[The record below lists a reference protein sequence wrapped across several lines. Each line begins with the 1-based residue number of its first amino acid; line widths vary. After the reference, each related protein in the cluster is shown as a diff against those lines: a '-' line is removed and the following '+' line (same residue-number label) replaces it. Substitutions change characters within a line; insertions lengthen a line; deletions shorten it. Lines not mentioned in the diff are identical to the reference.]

1 MNSSRGDW
9 LRSPRSVALLIGAL
23 VTSLILGTG
32 FLLINDRRA
41 GAPNPAGEPLSDAQA
56 AGQVIDSA
64 KQIVSAAKL
73 QEPTGGY
80 SFVSCNSANEPPY
93 QAAIYMSFL
102 VPTTNSVKYLGD
114 VAAAMVA
121 HGWAEAPSMGEQ
133 FGRKLTKDGVTSIF
147 YRNVDDPDFATM
159 HLYGECRN
167 TTDHRNDNPVWTEV
181 TAQLG

>member
-32 FLLINDRRA
+32 FLVINVRNADA
-41 GAPNPAGEPLSDAQA
+41 LNLSGAPLTDTQA
-56 AGQVIDSA
+56 AGQVVDSA
-64 KQIVSAAKL
+64 KQIVTVARL
-73 QEPTGGY
+73 QEAAGGY
-80 SFVSCNSANEPPY
+80 SFMSCRNAHEPPY
-93 QAAIYMSFL
+93 QTALYLSFRL
-102 VPTTNSVKYLGD
+102 PDTNSVKYLGD

-121 HGWAEAPSMGEQ
+121 NGWTPAPSIGEH

-147 YRNVDDPDFATM
+147 YRDPDDPNFATM

-181 TAQLG
+181 TVQLG